1 MASIKQKL
9 NNFYQKLCAT
19 KVHLWSHYLALLGWS
34 IFFFIILLNII
45 SNYNEKFLYTNLS
58 YIIFASIIILL
69 NIFVFILVKKLFP
82 YCKIKQKLRLTNL
95 IYHLF
100 WLSGFV
106 ILVIFLLLVILHPVY
121 ATLIHLFLSI
131 F

>member
-1 MASIKQKL
+1 MTSIKQKL
-9 NNFYQKLCAT
+9 NNFYQKLCAA